1 MDLLALFGIV
11 FITTALVF
19 YSLGVWGEFFKKDL
33 FYYHVIFFFIG
44 LTCDFLG
51 TSLMFLMADE
61 LVFDIHAVS
70 GAIAII
76 LMAIHAYWA
85 YKTEKGGT
93 PEQKSKFHRYSI
105 FVWLFWLLPYFYPS
119 VSMMS

>member
-1 MDLLALFGIV
+1 MATLVSILGMV
-11 FITTALVF
+11 FITTALLF

-33 FYYHVIFFFIG
+33 LFYHVVFFFVG

-51 TSLMFLMADE
+51 TALMFFMAEE
-61 LVFDIHAVS
+61 LTFDIHAIS
-70 GAIAII
+70 GGIAII

-85 YKTEKGGT
+85 FRTEKDGT
-93 PEQKSKFHRYSI
+93 TSQKRVFHRYSI
-105 FVWLFWLLPYFYPS
+105 FVWLFWLIPYFYP